1 MRAFAE
7 RPRTPSETA
16 ARHASLPDRARPLS
30 NARFFHSR
38 DEDSILHLQRT
49 YGNRAVQRMLADSRQ
64 KNSADSGTAAIGAAA
79 TYDPAPTGNSLLPDP
94 ERGEFHTSTTSF
106 SPQTSHSTHASSLA
120 AGDQPEDTPGFAL
133 GGTPDAGVADAGPA
147 ADAGTTPDAGT
158 ASTPATS
165 ITTSDLSAADWQN
178 NGFFK
183 WWIKWVTDG
192 KSGWIVQK
200 IENTYS
206 GTRADGTA
214 ITNASVGVT
223 PTYYEAWEVASNGTI
238 TGSLGLTGNRDRW
251 ERPALGPLGSTLTF
265 SMKGTVYWTATDPA
279 TSGFTSGGVTNA
291 GSLLS
296 STSAPTGIGSPLL
309 VRSAAGMYGSDGAPM
324 LPGCFTS

>member
-7 RPRTPSETA
+7 RPRTPSETP
-16 ARHASLPDRARPLS
+16 ARHSSLSDQARSLS
-30 NARFFHSR
+30 NTRSSYHR

-49 YGNRAVQRMLADSRQ
+49 YGNRAVQRMLATDARQ
-64 KNSADSGTAAIGAAA
+64 NSTGSETAGI
-79 TYDPAPTGNSLLPDP
+79 YDFPTGNSLIPDA
-94 ERGEFHTSTTSF
+94 ERSEFHASTTSF
-106 SPQTSHSTHASSLA
+106 SPSTSSPTGKA
-120 AGDQPEDTPGFAL
+120 AGDQPEEAGGFAL

-147 ADAGTTPDAGT
+147 ADAGTTPDAGAA
-158 ASTPATS
+158 ASTAATS
-165 ITTSDLSAADWQN
+165 ISTSDLSAADWQD

-223 PTYYEAWEVASNGTI
+223 PSYYEAWEVASNGTI
-238 TGSLGLTGNRDRW
+238 TGSLGGTGNRDRW
-251 ERPALGPLGSTLTF
+251 ERPALGPLGSTLTL

-279 TSGFTSGGVTNA
+279 TSGFTSGGVANA

-296 STSAPTGIGSPLL
+296 STSAPTGIGSALL
-309 VRSAAGMYGSDGAPM
+309 VRNAFGSYSSAGPPM

>member
-7 RPRTPSETA
+7 KPNSSQSSPSY
-16 ARHASLPDRARPLS
+16 SLPP
-30 NARFFHSR
+30 SR
-38 DEDSILHLQRT
+38 TRQQNRDTGSLLDMQRT
-49 YGNRAVQRMLADSRQ
+49 IGNRAVQRLMRSGHLQAASSSSGPTQLSGNDRTAEGSLLA
-64 KNSADSGTAAIGAAA
+64 NSAANHSDDLDDRS
-79 TYDPAPTGNSLLPDP
+79 PLP
-94 ERGEFHTSTTSF
+94 GVKSEFHSSTTSF
-106 SPQTSHSTHASSLA
+106 APSRA
-120 AGDQPEDTPGFAL
+120 AGDQPGEAEGFAL

-147 ADAGTTPDAGT
+147 ADAGTTPDAGAT
-158 ASTPATS
+158 ASTAATS
-165 ITTSDLSAADWQN
+165 ISTADLSAADWQN

-183 WWIKWVTDG
+183 WWIKWITDG
-192 KSGWIVQK
+192 KSGWIVQR

-223 PTYYEAWEVASNGTI
+223 PSYYEAWEVASNGTI
-238 TGSLGLTGNRDRW
+238 TGSLGGTGNRDRW
-251 ERPALGPLGSTLTF
+251 ERPALGPLGSTLSL

-296 STSAPTGIGSPLL
+296 STSAPSGIGAPLL
-309 VRSAAGMYGSDGAPM
+309 VRNAFGSYSADGPPQ